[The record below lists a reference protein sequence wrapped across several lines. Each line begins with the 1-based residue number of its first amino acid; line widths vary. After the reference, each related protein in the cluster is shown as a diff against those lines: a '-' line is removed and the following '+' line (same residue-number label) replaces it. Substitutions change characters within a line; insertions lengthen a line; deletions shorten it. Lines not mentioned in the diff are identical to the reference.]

1 MQKKKDSILTK
12 MLLVTLP
19 STVLGFLLVASICLV
34 NVRADKIKYSS
45 EILKQSNLQVSNM
58 VHKWSSEVLYSFKA
72 VKNTLESIKFDNDA
86 EELKYLET
94 TVNLHEACPYGLYC
108 GDASGV
114 YLDGSGWVPDADY
127 VPSERDWYKTGINN
141 DEFVFGMPY
150 EDAQTGE
157 MIVSASAELKRP
169 DRNKMVISA
178 DVFLSKITQA
188 IAENKVLNFKTGYS
202 FLIDKE
208 NKMVLAHTDEKL
220 NGYAIKKNDKNAF
233 LQKAF
238 QLIDSKDNE
247 ILKINDK
254 GKDYLV
260 TKLGIDGT
268 NWVMY
273 TVIEEYEA
281 MSEYRK
287 TLLQLA
293 TLIVII
299 NILISLGFIKAL
311 SKITK
316 PIKNMTDDFSKITE
330 GNFTIEVNAPKT
342 KDEIG
347 HMSVAMAGYIDKM
360 KNVIADINSVAMA
373 LEDNAD
379 KGRSTAGILSKTVTK
394 QNSSMANMQKA
405 IDNLNRSMDMLSKGA
420 NELQIMVTDTQSASK
435 EASARM
441 NETSSIT
448 DKGYHD
454 MINVRHRMSGINS
467 DMNAMVSV
475 VQDVELSTKE
485 IREIMGVIQD
495 MAEQTNLL
503 SLNASI
509 EAARAGDAGRGFSI
523 VAEEIGRLADV
534 SNEAADNVNKLVE
547 KIRRQVDVMI
557 NKTNVSMQNIQDN
570 SAVIEEACTT
580 FENIENNVKITSDAV
595 SEIVS
600 KVNTVEKV
608 STDMIDVT
616 KVQSDNVQIM
626 FDSIDSL
633 SEDVKMFMTES
644 KDVEDN
650 SQNTSESAKILVN
663 HMKFFNI

>member
-1 MQKKKDSILTK
+1 
-12 MLLVTLP
+12 
-19 STVLGFLLVASICLV
+19 
-34 NVRADKIKYSS
+34 
-45 EILKQSNLQVSNM
+45 
-58 VHKWSSEVLYSFKA
+58 
-72 VKNTLESIKFDNDA
+72 
-86 EELKYLET
+86 
-94 TVNLHEACPYGLYC
+94 
-108 GDASGV
+108 
-114 YLDGSGWVPDADY
+114 
-127 VPSERDWYKTGINN
+127 
-141 DEFVFGMPY
+141 
-150 EDAQTGE
+150 
-157 MIVSASAELKRP
+157 
-169 DRNKMVISA
+169 
-178 DVFLSKITQA
+178 
-188 IAENKVLNFKTGYS
+188 
-202 FLIDKE
+202 
-208 NKMVLAHTDEKL
+208 
-220 NGYAIKKNDKNAF
+220 
-233 LQKAF
+233 
-238 QLIDSKDNE
+238 
-247 ILKINDK
+247 
-254 GKDYLV
+254 
-260 TKLGIDGT
+260 
-268 NWVMY
+268 MY